1 MSPSRFVAKAGFEL
15 GSLTPVM
22 MWSIDVTW
30 GQPGLNTHLLGL
42 GLVRATEEGQRKE
55 EFRTVSARP
64 PVSGGNPLVAPLRM
78 KMHAVTGT

>member
-1 MSPSRFVAKAGFEL
+1 MSPSRFVAKVGFEL

-64 PVSGGNPLVAPLRM
+64 PSVVGTPPVAPLQV

>member
-1 MSPSRFVAKAGFEL
+1 MSPSRLVAKVGFEL

-42 GLVRATEEGQRKE
+42 GLVRAEEGRRE
-55 EFRTVSARP
+55 EDFRTVSTRP
-64 PVSGGNPLVAPLRM
+64 LLVVGIPQWLLSM
-78 KMHAVTGT
+78 

>member
-1 MSPSRFVAKAGFEL
+1 MSPSRFVAKVGFEL

-64 PVSGGNPLVAPLRM
+64 PSAVGTPPVAPLQV